1 MRKIFLFIAFIS
13 MYFLGQA
20 QYAPTSSKTRFV
32 NGIGLSTKDTA
43 SLSNAGDTLA
53 MIVGKDSLVYFKYK
67 GYWKPI
73 AYNSSLNSYV
83 KYSDTSSMLSP
94 YQRSFSAMKY
104 SDTATMLSSY
114 YNKTATN
121 SLLNTKL
128 NTSDTATMLSGYKTY
143 YPRNAISG
151 GTGISYNP
159 STGVITNTS
168 SGTVTSVAT
177 NNGSGITGGTITTS
191 GTIAADTSVLAT
203 RLRVQ
208 KGIDSL
214 GAAKISGSGSGN
226 YVAKFTGVGVT
237 IGNSTMQDDGSKVS
251 MSGQLEVGGYV
262 KAGTSIQS
270 EAYQNLTGYTGL
282 SLSSGVGVPRVLIG
296 IPTDDNTNK
305 LQVQGGTRITGQLTL
320 GSTIT
325 NGTYT
330 YTLPSATGTIALV
343 GGSGVGTVT
352 SVATDATMTGGTI
365 TTTGTLKVDTTVMAT
380 RLRVQKGIDSVN
392 ANVNLKVN
400 ISDTATMLS
409 SYYNK
414 TATDSK
420 LALKLNISDT
430 ATMLSPYARTLAL
443 GGYIPYTGATGAI
456 DLNAKTVVNISKLG
470 INTTTVPTIL
480 LRVIGDNNS
489 TSRIAMRGYSSDA
502 NSSSIRVTKFRG
514 TVASPQAPLSGDG
527 LGKFE
532 LAGYGTTSS
541 DGYPQASFEG
551 IATENWGATARGA
564 KVQVKVTPNTTITQ
578 AIALTINQDKS
589 AVFENSITGTS
600 LIKTG
605 GTSSQFLKADGS
617 VDANAYLNI
626 SDTATMLSGYKT
638 YYPRAALSAGTGITY
653 NASTGVITNSSP
665 STGGTV
671 TSVAT
676 NTGSGITGG
685 TITSS
690 GTIAADTSVLSTKA
704 NVTAS
709 LLSKVSSV
717 SGTSPIASSGGLT
730 PAISISQSSG
740 STNGYLSSTDWNTFN
755 NKGSGSVTSV
765 ATDATMTGGTITTSG
780 TLKVD
785 TSIMA
790 TRLRVQKGIDSLG
803 AAKQGN
809 ITLTT
814 TGTSG
819 AATFSSNTLNIPN
832 YGSALSGYVTLG
844 TDQTITAIKTFNN
857 TTTGNGG
864 LTLQRT
870 DFATN
875 ENILKFTTGS
885 TVNWKIG
892 TGSNGDNFLFNNGTT
907 NVANLTTSGVLTTNG
922 FIKDGG
928 TSSQYLMADGSVS
941 TLTNPVT
948 GTGTTNYLPKFT
960 GSSTIGNSAITDD
973 GTTVTLVSRALSGTS
988 ATFSGLTINSA
999 AATNSQLNLSVNST
1013 TYGYFGIAGSTDAG
1027 ITGTVLGSMFLRT
1040 ESKDLLISTNGGT
1053 IAALKITSGS
1063 GAATFSNRVMVNAPT
1078 DDGSTTLQVN
1088 GTGRFS
1094 SSVTA
1099 AQSKFWDGTQG
1110 LYIGAFTGG
1119 AGFGAL
1125 YPSTVTPSVSNH
1137 AFAASSGATVI
1148 NVGTGGVIDFEIG
1161 TSSKLLIASTGAATL
1176 SNLAGMDHSMA
1187 AVSMPACSPACP
1199 VCGCRS
1205 TRACGAGMSG
1215 GRPLSGVIGSV
1226 LTGIASP
1233 CTSGAISSL
1242 MPGLGV
1248 ASFQPALLRISS
1260 PAGAIC
1266 GWPAATPPACSAA
1279 YTDAT
1284 LLSVTLDRISSTSAL
1299 ALAAWLD
1306 SRDTFFSSSA
1316 IISCCCACWSCC
1328 CACASSLL
1336 VSDSTSSSV
1345 LTTSASSCASAR
1357 CLSRLA
1363 RLMNGASIGLATMA
1377 LN

>member
-1 MRKIFLFIAFIS
+1 
-13 MYFLGQA
+13 
-20 QYAPTSSKTRFV
+20 
-32 NGIGLSTKDTA
+32 
-43 SLSNAGDTLA
+43 
-53 MIVGKDSLVYFKYK
+53 
-67 GYWKPI
+67 
-73 AYNSSLNSYV
+73 
-83 KYSDTSSMLSP
+83 
-94 YQRSFSAMKY
+94 
-104 SDTATMLSSY
+104 
-114 YNKTATN
+114 
-121 SLLNTKL
+121 
-128 NTSDTATMLSGYKTY
+128 
-143 YPRNAISG
+143 
-151 GTGISYNP
+151 
-159 STGVITNTS
+159 
-168 SGTVTSVAT
+168 
-177 NNGSGITGGTITTS
+177 
-191 GTIAADTSVLAT
+191 
-203 RLRVQ
+203 
-208 KGIDSL
+208 
-214 GAAKISGSGSGN
+214 
-226 YVAKFTGVGVT
+226 
-237 IGNSTMQDDGSKVS
+237 
-251 MSGQLEVGGYV
+251 
-262 KAGTSIQS
+262 
-270 EAYQNLTGYTGL
+270 
-282 SLSSGVGVPRVLIG
+282 
-296 IPTDDNTNK
+296 
-305 LQVQGGTRITGQLTL
+305 
-320 GSTIT
+320 
-325 NGTYT
+325 
-330 YTLPSATGTIALV
+330 
-343 GGSGVGTVT
+343 
-352 SVATDATMTGGTI
+352 MTGGTI
-365 TTTGTLKVDTTVMAT
+365 TTTGTLKVDTSVMAT

-514 TVASPQAPLSGDG
+514 TAASPQAPLSGDG

-564 KVQVKVTPNTTITQ
+564 KVQVKVTPNTTTTQ

-740 STNGYLSSTDWNTFN
+740 STNGYLSSTDWTTFN
-755 NKGSGSVTSV
+755 NKGSGSVTSI

-785 TSIMA
+785 TSVMA

-803 AAKQGN
+803 AAKQAN

-819 AATFSSNTLNIPN
+819 AATFTSNILNIPN

-844 TDQTITAIKTFNN
+844 TDQTITATKTFNN

-948 GTGTTNYLPKFT
+948 GSGTTNYLPKFT
-960 GSSTIGNSAITDD
+960 GASTIGNSAITDD
-973 GTTVTLVSRALSGTS
+973 GTTVTLVSRAANVNNALTVGAGQSIANDITWTNNTGYGLKAQDGTRYLSY
-988 ATFSGLTINSA
+988 
-999 AATNSQLNLSVNST
+999 T
-1013 TYGYFGIAGSTDAG
+1013 TA
-1027 ITGTVLGSMFLRT
+1027 
-1040 ESKDLLISTNGGT
+1040 GGT
-1053 IAALKITSGS
+1053 ILGSSGSAKTVIQGNGGNTLIGSTSDNGS
-1063 GAATFSNRVMVNAPT
+1063 GAILQVTGVTTLSSRLNVNGAT
-1078 DDGSTTLQVN
+1078 DDGSTALNVTGAGKFSGTLGV
-1088 GTGRFS
+1088 TGATTTS
-1094 SSVTA
+1094 NIIQTN
-1099 AQSKFWDGTQG
+1099 
-1110 LYIGAFTGG
+1110 LTGG
-1119 AGFGAL
+1119 LAYRAYYGSGNNRTLDVNIDGPNGDAHLTFNTTYNSGWK
-1125 YPSTVTPSVSNH
+1125 YFVSN
-1137 AFAASSGATVI
+1137 FAARIKSGDGLIFSVAAS
-1148 NVGTGGVIDFEIG
+1148 GTAGNTITWNDAL
-1161 TSSKLLIASTGAATL
+1161 TIASTGAATFSGTVRVEGSYL
-1176 SNLAGMDHSMA
+1176 QIVNATNPSLYINNTVVQWQNYLKSNNNIAFSDAVRDVLTLGYNGSASYFQGGNVLIGTTTDAGYKLDVNGTGRFQGDALYVYTTGNIEIGRDITYSTPYMA
-1187 AVSMPACSPACP
+1187 V
-1199 VCGCRS
+1199 GF
-1205 TRACGAGMSG
+1205 G
-1215 GRPLSGVIGSV
+1215 GRANANNKIFGARDA
-1226 LTGIASP
+1226 TDGIF
-1233 CTSGAISSL
+1233 IN
-1242 MPGLGV
+1242 
-1248 ASFQPALLRISS
+1248 
-1260 PAGAIC
+1260 
-1266 GWPAATPPACSAA
+1266 AATGRGISMVVNGGATTALTLASTGAA
-1279 YTDAT
+1279 T
-1284 LLSVTLDRISSTSAL
+1284 
-1299 ALAAWLD
+1299 
-1306 SRDTFFSSSA
+1306 FSSSVTASQLILTGTVPSGSYGIYTNLTIGTPSPIGMYLSPNYTTAVTGYVTDFA
-1316 IISCCCACWSCC
+1316 ISPTSDDGTRTTAQHQGLVINDIYKGTGHTITDNYGLIINNISAGTNNTALSVGMGLTQFLDKIEL
-1328 CACASSLL
+1328 SSTIRLGGYSVAGLPTAGTLGRIAYVTDALAPTYGATVVGGGSVRTL
-1336 VSDSTSSSV
+1336 VFD
-1345 LTTSASSCASAR
+1345 
-1357 CLSRLA
+1357 
-1363 RLMNGASIGLATMA
+1363 NGT
-1377 LN
+1377 NWTVH